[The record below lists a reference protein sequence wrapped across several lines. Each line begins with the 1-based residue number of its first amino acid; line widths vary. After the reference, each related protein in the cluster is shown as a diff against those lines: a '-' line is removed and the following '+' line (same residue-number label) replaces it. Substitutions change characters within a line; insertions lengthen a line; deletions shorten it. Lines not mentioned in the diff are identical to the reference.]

1 MDEEEIEYLF
11 GCLSVLVNDIKEQF
25 RHSTLEEKCNSIDE
39 LEDMLTLLLLMEDS
53 LQCDDDG
60 ESSHV
65 LTQSVVELLRC
76 SNAILEEAAVRPRGR
91 PVLPI
96 TDEDL
101 LLMYHDFTLTDM
113 SRVLNCLT
121 RTIQR
126 RLHSIGMSRQGIYGD
141 ISDSEL
147 ERVAEIQQN
156 HPDRGFV
163 FVEGTF
169 NSLGAIS

>member
-1 MDEEEIEYLF
+1 M
-11 GCLSVLVNDIKEQF
+11 
-25 RHSTLEEKCNSIDE
+25 
-39 LEDMLTLLLLMEDS
+39 
-53 LQCDDDG
+53 
-60 ESSHV
+60 
-65 LTQSVVELLRC
+65 
-76 SNAILEEAAVRPRGR
+76 
-91 PVLPI
+91 LPI

-101 LLMYHDFTLTDM
+101 LLMYHHDFTLKDM
-113 SRVLNCLT
+113 SRVLNCST

-147 ERVAEIQQN
+147 DERVAEIQQN